1 MIVRTCHNSESCV
14 DAGQEA
20 VAHLAAGEIVGIAT
34 NFGYTA
40 ATRNLQNLADKNL
53 TNITPILVLRHHDE
67 LADYLQTS
75 RKAAGRLFSR
85 LPNGSVILQ
94 FSSGKDSSL
103 FDRPDDLPLLSDEVQ
118 HVAHCLNT
126 FPVNYILS
134 SGPLA
139 KYAHPYTAWPLF
151 LLWPTQTDSASQ
163 YHYCRTAQSLVEYLP
178 NCLNYVMET
187 GPVETDSAPAVVEFL
202 DQGVSIIPSNELNN
216 ATILENTR
224 AGILFVCTGNTCRSP
239 MAEAIFR
246 SMLAERLNCDTAE
259 LAGQGIEI
267 ASAGIAADY
276 GHSASPEAVQLLA
289 DEGIDLSSHQSQPL
303 TESLLERSE
312 RVYTLTN
319 HHREIIITHRPE
331 LRDRVQVLGQDGRD
345 IPDPIGGD
353 VAVYRQCKEV
363 IEQNLRLIAEE
374 IVRELDQ

>member
-1 MIVRTCHNSESCV
+1 VIVRTCHNSETCI
-14 DAGQEA
+14 DTGQEA
-20 VAHLAAGEIVGIAT
+20 VAHLAAGEIVGVAT
-34 NFGYTA
+34 DYGYVA
-40 ATRNLQNLADKNL
+40 ATRNLQLLAEKKL
-53 TNITPILVLRHHDE
+53 TNISPILALRHHEE

-75 RKAAGRLFSR
+75 RKAAGRLISR
-85 LPNGSVILQ
+85 LPNGSIVLQ
-94 FSSGKDSSL
+94 FTSIRDSSL
-103 FDRPDDLPLLSDEVQ
+103 FDRQDDLHLLSEEAR
-118 HVAHCLNT
+118 HVAHSLKS
-126 FPVNYILS
+126 FPHNYILS

-139 KYAHPYTAWPLF
+139 KYVHPYTAWPLF
-151 LLWPTQTDSASQ
+151 LLWPLQSDSLND

-178 NCLNYVMET
+178 NCLNYVMQT

-246 SMLAERLNCDTAE
+246 NMLAERLNCQPAE

-276 GHSASPEAVQLLA
+276 GHPAASEAVQLLA
-289 DEGIDLSSHQSQPL
+289 DEGIDLSTHQSQPL